1 MIIFSLKSQT
11 LIFSNGLDDNL
22 KHGGKLWTCSS
33 CLNKEGLLAGYSKK
47 EDFLSNHK
55 GCTLFMENILSDSA
69 KKGWGKNMDRKTGRQ
84 GPFGRPEG
92 HLWTWTAQ
100 TESPATRQATKT
112 TPDLQQ
118 ARYKLINLEQLP
130 RVRSY
135 AFSLNESS
143 ESVNEKMKNILILT
157 STEKSDVEENLRPKS
172 KRKAATDSCKKPII
186 EDELDDSDDDAH
198 YELPGKESSS
208 EDDSILS
215 DNNND
220 AEVPAKRSRK

>member
-1 MIIFSLKSQT
+1 MIFFSLKSQT
-11 LIFSNGLDDNL
+11 LIFSNGLDVDM
-22 KHGGKLWTCSS
+22 KHGGKLWSCSS

-55 GCTLFMENILSDSA
+55 DCTLFMKDVLSDSE
-69 KKGWGKNMDRKTGRQ
+69 KKGWGKHMDHPTRQ

-92 HLWTWTAQ
+92 HTWTGKA
-100 TESPATRQATKT
+100 ESPATRRATKT
-112 TPDLQQ
+112 TPVLQQ
-118 ARYKLINLEQLP
+118 AKYKFINKEQLS
-130 RVRSY
+130 RNGSS

-143 ESVNEKMKNILILT
+143 ESVNDKMKNILKLT
-157 STEKSDVEENLRPKS
+157 STEKSDVEENLRPK
-172 KRKAATDSCKKPII
+172 RKAATDSRKKPII

-215 DNNND
+215 DNNNEV
-220 AEVPAKRSRK
+220 EVPAKRSRK